1 MIELCAHNS
10 WAIYKIYNDLTYLK
24 LRHLTLSGSGYS
36 KRYHTIRSSLAHL
49 SMKSQHEQGQSKP
62 VLDIKKKANQGQY
75 VPGQSMPGQ
84 SSASR
89 PIPAMERYP
98 PPSNT
103 HLIHA
108 IPPSPRDPNE
118 PADPNEPKAGL
129 EYLHDL
135 EHILDRVETDL
146 NKLIDV
152 VGQARRGSEMVP
164 FQLNHM
170 MDQLNKSVQM
180 LGHARRVARM
190 IACTDPLG

>member
-1 MIELCAHNS
+1 
-10 WAIYKIYNDLTYLK
+10 
-24 LRHLTLSGSGYS
+24 
-36 KRYHTIRSSLAHL
+36 
-49 SMKSQHEQGQSKP
+49 MKSQHEQGQSKP

-118 PADPNEPKAGL
+118 SADPNEPKAGL

-135 EHILDRVETDL
+135 EHILDSVEKDL
-146 NKLIDV
+146 NKQMDV
-152 VGQARRGSEMVP
+152 IGQARRGSALVP
-164 FQLNHM
+164 WQLNQM
-170 MDQLNKSVQM
+170 MARMNNNVQM
-180 LGHARRVARM
+180 LQHARRVARM